1 MKLKRILQT
10 ALLTLL
16 VVGLLVHAPQISR
29 ADLGGFSGDSDFGG
43 GDFDWGGGSDWG
55 DSDWG
60 DSDWGDSDWGDS
72 DYSGGSY
79 YSGDGGGIIPVIVIV
94 AIVVISIYSKRK
106 RGGGG
111 GGSVNP
117 GGMRTPE
124 SQLRPIS
131 ELVALDP
138 NFDEAAFVEK
148 MSNLYVQ
155 MQNCCT
161 AKNMEPLR
169 PYFTDALY
177 AQFDRQLEAMRQAR
191 RTNYVERIAV
201 LGVAL
206 RGFMQRNGEDHII
219 AEVRTRIVDYT
230 LDDATGSLVSGDM
243 NREKFMVYEW
253 DISRAS
259 GMQTQDA
266 DDMSRVNC
274 PGCGAPLSINTTAE
288 CPYCGSI
295 VTLDKHDWAI
305 NAIRGISQR
314 TAD

>member
-43 GDFDWGGGSDWG
+43 DWGGSDWG

-60 DSDWGDSDWGDS
+60 SSDWGSGYDSGYDYDSDD
-72 DYSGGSY
+72 SGGY
-79 YSGDGGGIIPVIVIV
+79 IPIIV
-94 AIVVISIYSKRK
+94 AVVVVVLAILKNRK

-201 LGVAL
+201 LGIAL

-230 LDDATGSLVSGDM
+230 LDDTTGSLVSGDM

-259 GMQTQDA
+259 GMKTQDA
-266 DDMSRVNC
+266 DEMSRVNC

>member
-43 GDFDWGGGSDWG
+43 DWGGSDWG

-60 DSDWGDSDWGDS
+60 SSDWGSGYDSGYDYDSDD
-72 DYSGGSY
+72 SGGY
-79 YSGDGGGIIPVIVIV
+79 IPIIV
-94 AIVVISIYSKRK
+94 AVVVVVLAILKNRK

>member
-16 VVGLLVHAPQISR
+16 IVGLLVHAPQISR

-43 GDFDWGGGSDWG
+43 DWGGSDWG

-60 DSDWGDSDWGDS
+60 DSDWGSGYDSGYDYDSDD
-72 DYSGGSY
+72 SGGY
-79 YSGDGGGIIPVIVIV
+79 IPIIV
-94 AIVVISIYSKRK
+94 AVVVVVLAILKNRK

-201 LGVAL
+201 LGIAL

>member
-16 VVGLLVHAPQISR
+16 IVGLLVHAPQISR

-43 GDFDWGGGSDWG
+43 DWGGSDWG

-60 DSDWGDSDWGDS
+60 DSDWGSSDWGSGYDSGYDYDS
-72 DYSGGSY
+72 DDSGGY
-79 YSGDGGGIIPVIVIV
+79 IPIIV
-94 AIVVISIYSKRK
+94 AVVVVVLAILKNRK
-106 RGGGG
+106 RGG

-201 LGVAL
+201 LGIAL

-230 LDDATGSLVSGDM
+230 LDDTTGSLVSGDM

>member
-16 VVGLLVHAPQISR
+16 IVGLLVHAPQISR

-43 GDFDWGGGSDWG
+43 DWGGSDWG

-60 DSDWGDSDWGDS
+60 SSDWGSGYDSGYDYDSDD
-72 DYSGGSY
+72 SGGY
-79 YSGDGGGIIPVIVIV
+79 IPIIV
-94 AIVVISIYSKRK
+94 AVVVVVLAILKNRK

-201 LGVAL
+201 LGIAL

>member
-43 GDFDWGGGSDWG
+43 DWGGSDWG

-60 DSDWGDSDWGDS
+60 SSDWGSGYDSGYDYDSDD
-72 DYSGGSY
+72 SGGY
-79 YSGDGGGIIPVIVIV
+79 IPIIV
-94 AIVVISIYSKRK
+94 AVVVVVLAILKNRK

-201 LGVAL
+201 LGIAL

-230 LDDATGSLVSGDM
+230 LDDTTGSLISGDM

>member
-16 VVGLLVHAPQISR
+16 IVGLLVYAPQISR

-43 GDFDWGGGSDWG
+43 DWGGSDWG

-60 DSDWGDSDWGDS
+60 SSDWGSGYDSGYDYDSDD
-72 DYSGGSY
+72 SGGY
-79 YSGDGGGIIPVIVIV
+79 IPIIV
-94 AIVVISIYSKRK
+94 AVVVVVLAILKNRK

-259 GMQTQDA
+259 GMKTQDA

>member
-16 VVGLLVHAPQISR
+16 VVGLLVYAPQISR

-43 GDFDWGGGSDWG
+43 DWGGSDWG

-60 DSDWGDSDWGDS
+60 DSDWGSGYDSGYDYDSDD
-72 DYSGGSY
+72 SGGY
-79 YSGDGGGIIPVIVIV
+79 IPIIV
-94 AIVVISIYSKRK
+94 AVVVVVLAILKNRK

-201 LGVAL
+201 LGIAL

>member
-16 VVGLLVHAPQISR
+16 IVGLLVHAPQISR

-43 GDFDWGGGSDWG
+43 DWGGSDWG

-60 DSDWGDSDWGDS
+60 DSDWGSGYDSGYDYDSDD
-72 DYSGGSY
+72 SGGY
-79 YSGDGGGIIPVIVIV
+79 IPIIV
-94 AIVVISIYSKRK
+94 AVVVVVLAILKNRK

-259 GMQTQDA
+259 GMKTQDA